1 MNRFQDRVCMTLRDV
16 WPMAMTEPAHQ
27 MAMPGGNVE
36 GTVLHLWYGDEDNSV
51 VRLAPIDLGR

>member
-1 MNRFQDRVCMTLRDV
+1 MTLRDV
-16 WPMAMTEPAHQ
+16 RPMAMTELAHQ